1 MGALASFS
9 IKQQDGSYKNY
20 TIAID
25 DKTNEYGKN
34 VSVYEEQ
41 TKEQREAKEKKK
53 FLGSGKVFW
62 TSGSVNVAEKK
73 DAVKKEAATVS
84 DDLSGDLPF

>member
-1 MGALASFS
+1 MGLLASFS

-20 TIAID
+20 TIAVD

-62 TSGSVNVAEKK
+62 TSGTVVVAEKK
-73 DAVKKEAATVS
+73 DAIKKESVAIG
-84 DDLSGDLPF
+84 DDSSSQLPF